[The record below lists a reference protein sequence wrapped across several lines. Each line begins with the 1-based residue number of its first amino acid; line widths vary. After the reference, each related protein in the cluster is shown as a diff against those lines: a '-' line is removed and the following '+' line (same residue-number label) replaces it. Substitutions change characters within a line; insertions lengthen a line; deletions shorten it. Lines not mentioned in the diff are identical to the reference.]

1 MKQPHDRQE
10 IAQLLSRFM
19 AGETSVAEEQ
29 LLAHYFRTH
38 DVPEEWAEYK
48 QMFALFDSGEVDIE
62 PGTASPEPLH
72 GGASGRPR
80 MLPKAVRVKPRI
92 IALRWGMAA
101 AAASVLLLLVLR
113 LAQRTEE
120 GTAEFYVGKAV
131 SKLQTPPPTPPL
143 EGRGVPAE
151 SLAANKAAAAP
162 LPSRGGAGVG
172 SVITVEEVPAVQY
185 TASVGQPTPQP
196 AKRKATRKKS
206 LKAPKAP
213 PSAPEGATID
223 HSHLTAHKT
232 IEAPSGAVGG
242 APGAVG
248 GASSLSQDPFLL
260 AAAQTQDIR
269 SRGERLHREIA
280 QLMNNP

>member
-1 MKQPHDRQE
+1 
-10 IAQLLSRFM
+10 
-19 AGETSVAEEQ
+19 
-29 LLAHYFRTH
+29 
-38 DVPEEWAEYK
+38 
-48 QMFALFDSGEVDIE
+48 
-62 PGTASPEPLH
+62 
-72 GGASGRPR
+72 

-101 AAASVLLLLVLR
+101 VAASVLLLLVLR

-120 GTAEFYVGKAV
+120 GTTEFYVGKAV

-196 AKRKATRKKS
+196 AKRKTTRKKS
-206 LKAPKAP
+206 PKAP

-242 APGAVG
+242 A
-248 GASSLSQDPFLL
+248 SSLSQDPFLL
-260 AAAQTQDIR
+260 AVAQTQDIR

>member
-1 MKQPHDRQE
+1 MKRQNDE
-10 IAQLLSRFM
+10 QQIAQLLSKFM
-19 AGETSVAEEQ
+19 AGETSLAEEQ

-38 DVPEEWAEYK
+38 DVDEEWAEYK
-48 QMFALFDSGEVDIE
+48 EMFALFDSGEVDVE
-62 PGTASPEPLH
+62 VN
-72 GGASGRPR
+72 RK
-80 MLPKAVRVKPRI
+80 PKL
-92 IALRWGMAA
+92 IALRWIVAA
-101 AAASVLLLLVLR
+101 VAASVLLLLVLR

-120 GTAEFYVGKAV
+120 GTTEFYVGKAV

-196 AKRKATRKKS
+196 VKRKTTTKKS
-206 LKAPKAP
+206 PKAP

-223 HSHLTAHKT
+223 HSHLAAHKT

-242 APGAVG
+242 AFT
-248 GASSLSQDPFLL
+248 QDPFLL
-260 AAAQTQDIR
+260 AAAQVQDIR
-269 SRGERLHREIA
+269 QRGERLHHEIA
-280 QLMNNP
+280 QLMNNPK

>member
-1 MKQPHDRQE
+1 MRIQNDRQE

-19 AGETSVAEEQ
+19 AGETSLAEEQ

-38 DVPEEWAEYK
+38 DVDEEWAEYK
-48 QMFALFDSGEVDIE
+48 EMFALFDSGKVDIE

-80 MLPKAVRVKPRI
+80 MLPKSVRVKPRI

-101 AAASVLLLLVLR
+101 AVASVLLLLVLR
-113 LAQRTEE
+113 LAQRPAE
-120 GTAEFYVGKAV
+120 GTTDFYVGKAV

-172 SVITVEEVPAVQY
+172 SVISPHEILKNPVEDVPAVQY
-185 TASVGQPTPQP
+185 TASVVQPTPQP
-196 AKRKATRKKS
+196 VKPRRRAIRKRSTQEKPLLAEAVPPPTLAEAVPELTS
-206 LKAPKAP
+206 LHLP
-213 PSAPEGATID
+213 PSTLHPTG
-223 HSHLTAHKT
+223 
-232 IEAPSGAVGG
+232 
-242 APGAVG
+242 
-248 GASSLSQDPFLL
+248 QDPFLH

-280 QLMNNP
+280 QLMNNPK

>member
-1 MKQPHDRQE
+1 MRIQNDKQQ
-10 IAQLLSRFM
+10 IAQLLSKFM
-19 AGETSVAEEQ
+19 AGETSLAEER
-29 LLAHYFRTH
+29 LLAQYFRTH
-38 DVPEEWAEYK
+38 DVGEEWAEYK

-62 PGTASPEPLH
+62 VKAK
-72 GGASGRPR
+72 
-80 MLPKAVRVKPRI
+80 PKLVV
-92 IALRWGMAA
+92 LRWIVAA
-101 AAASVLLLLVLR
+101 VAASVLLLLVFR
-113 LAQRTEE
+113 LTQRTEE
-120 GTAEFYVGKAV
+120 GTTEFYVGKAV

-196 AKRKATRKKS
+196 VKRKTTTKKS
-206 LKAPKAP
+206 PKAPPSAPKAP

-223 HSHLTAHKT
+223 HSHLAAHKT

-242 APGAVG
+242 AFT
-248 GASSLSQDPFLL
+248 QDPFLL
-260 AAAQTQDIR
+260 AAAQVQDIR
-269 SRGERLHREIA
+269 QRGERLHHEIA
-280 QLMNNP
+280 QLMNNPK

>member
-1 MKQPHDRQE
+1 MRIQNDKQQ
-10 IAQLLSRFM
+10 IAQLLSKFM
-19 AGETSVAEEQ
+19 AGETSLAEEQ
-29 LLAHYFRTH
+29 LLAQYFRTH
-38 DVPEEWAEYK
+38 DVGEEWAEYK
-48 QMFALFDSGEVDIE
+48 QMFALFESGEVDIE
-62 PGTASPEPLH
+62 VKAK
-72 GGASGRPR
+72 
-80 MLPKAVRVKPRI
+80 PKLV
-92 IALRWGMAA
+92 ALRWIVAA
-101 AAASVLLLLVLR
+101 VAASVLLLLALR
-113 LAQRTEE
+113 LGQRPAE
-120 GTAEFYVGKAV
+120 GTTEFYVGKAV

-196 AKRKATRKKS
+196 AKRKTTRKKS
-206 LKAPKAP
+206 PKAP

>member
-62 PGTASPEPLH
+62 LGTASPEPLH

-101 AAASVLLLLVLR
+101 VAASVLLLLVLR

-120 GTAEFYVGKAV
+120 GTTGFYVGKAV

-162 LPSRGGAGVG
+162 LPSMGGAGVG

-196 AKRKATRKKS
+196 AKRKKS
-206 LKAPKAP
+206 PKAP

-248 GASSLSQDPFLL
+248 GAPGGAFPQDPFLL

>member
-1 MKQPHDRQE
+1 MKRQNDE
-10 IAQLLSRFM
+10 QQIAQLLSKFM
-19 AGETSVAEEQ
+19 AGETSLAEEQ

-38 DVPEEWAEYK
+38 DVDEEWAEYK
-48 QMFALFDSGEVDIE
+48 EMFALFDSGEVDVE
-62 PGTASPEPLH
+62 VN
-72 GGASGRPR
+72 RK
-80 MLPKAVRVKPRI
+80 PKL
-92 IALRWGMAA
+92 IALRWIVAA
-101 AAASVLLLLVLR
+101 VAASVLLLLVFR
-113 LAQRTEE
+113 LTQRTEE
-120 GTAEFYVGKAV
+120 GTTVFYVGKAV

-196 AKRKATRKKS
+196 VKRKTTTKKS
-206 LKAPKAP
+206 PKAP

-223 HSHLTAHKT
+223 HSHLAAHKT

-242 APGAVG
+242 AFT
-248 GASSLSQDPFLL
+248 QDPFLL
-260 AAAQTQDIR
+260 AAAQVQDIR
-269 SRGERLHREIA
+269 QRGERLHHEIA
-280 QLMNNP
+280 QLMNNPK